1 MGVIANLFKESENA
15 RDAAA
20 YRAMQD
26 RAAKKVQYEQ
36 GVNDAQNQMMIN
48 AYNVNLAR
56 AIQNGGVVE
65 NPNRYDNMPVQQVRP
80 QVISPADAYLQRLAQ
95 QQRETGSINSGVDNL
110 PAGYKGLSY
119 EAARAR
125 GLVR

>member
-1 MGVIANLFKESENA
+1 MGVIANLFKETENA
-15 RDAAA
+15 KDAAA

-26 RAAKKVQYEQ
+26 RATKKVQYEQ
-36 GVNDAQNQMMIN
+36 GANDAQNQMMIN
-48 AYNVNLAR
+48 AYNANLAK

-65 NPNRYDNMPVQQVRP
+65 NPNRYDNAPVQQARP

-110 PAGYKGLSY
+110 PADYKGLSY
-119 EAARAR
+119 EAAKAR
-125 GLVR
+125 GLVK